1 MMKVKVLQP
10 IDDSTEIAYSISAS
24 AAGGI
29 VSSRFVH
36 EHSPG
41 GGDLTKITLKARPPF
56 EVSTAITY

>member
-36 EHSPG
+36 EYSPG
-41 GGDLTKITLKARPPF
+41 GGGINQNPH
-56 EVSTAITY
+56 

>member
-36 EHSPG
+36 EYSPG
-41 GGDLTKITLKARPPF
+41 GEGLDQNPPRG
-56 EVSTAITY
+56 SATI